1 MTFLY
6 EQVVGS
12 LGVGMA
18 AGESALKKTKTAA
31 SLPSGQVSGT
41 VTTLE

>member
-1 MTFLY
+1 
-6 EQVVGS
+6 
-12 LGVGMA
+12 MA
-18 AGESALKKTKTAA
+18 ARECALKKTKTAT